1 MSHTRPILRHAITI
15 LAGGTAFWLVQWLSM
30 PLIALIPGFEPKV
43 VEWVALASPNPS
55 EIGRWAISVLLVGLM
70 EFARRKDKSGHNLTF
85 AFAMMMLF
93 VTAYSRSDVTPD
105 HLRVLLGI
113 WSLFRFAGVYAAAG
127 VMAVVKQ
134 TTKESRSDSRLEE
147 PIRP

>member
-1 MSHTRPILRHAITI
+1 MMKPRTILRHAITI
-15 LAGGTAFWLVQWLSM
+15 LAGGTAFWFVQWISM

-55 EIGRWAISVLLVGLM
+55 EIGRFAISVLLVGLM
-70 EFARRKDKSGHNLTF
+70 ELVRQHDRTRQNLTF

-113 WSLFRFAGVYAAAG
+113 WSLFRFVGVYAAAG
-127 VMAVVKQ
+127 VMALVRQRMPSGELQAKP
-134 TTKESRSDSRLEE
+134 ERLEV
-147 PIRP
+147 